1 MTRTGLTLTS
11 RQDTSGQDTSGQD
24 LVAVAQEAEALGYDT
39 CWTGESWGRDAFT
52 VLTMLA
58 CHTTSLHLGTG
69 ILPVFSRTPGLIAQ
83 SIASLDQISQG
94 RAVLGLGTSGRTVI
108 EDWHGISYR
117 QPLQRTREYAEIIRM
132 ALSGNPV
139 NYSGKIFQLRRFRL
153 GLSPV
158 QQHLPIY
165 LASLGPKNL
174 WLTGELADGWLPI
187 WVDQQRLPD
196 LKEEVGKAASAAGR
210 DISQITVA
218 PQILCCV
225 ADNPEEL
232 AWAEKE
238 ARRHM
243 AYYIGGM
250 GQYYYN
256 LFCRFGYLAEA
267 DAVRQAW
274 SDRNRDRAAAAI
286 SDQMLENITVLGNAE
301 TCRTKLDRFRAQGAD
316 MPVVAFPHGA
326 TGSSIVKTLRA
337 LAPIASA
344 ETNKQSGTAGS
355 P

>member
-1 MTRTGLTLTS
+1 MTRTGFTLSS
-11 RQDTSGQDTSGQD
+11 REDASNQD
-24 LVAVAQEAEALGYDT
+24 LIAVAQEAEALGYDT

-52 VLTMLA
+52 VLTLLA
-58 CHTTSLHLGTG
+58 CHTKTLRLGTG
-69 ILPVFSRTPGLIAQ
+69 IIPVFSRTPGLIAQ
-83 SIASLDQISQG
+83 SIASLDLISQG
-94 RAVLGLGTSGRTVI
+94 RAILGLGTSGRVVI
-108 EDWHGISYR
+108 EGWHGVSYR
-117 QPLQRTREYAEIIRM
+117 QPLRRTREYLEIIRM

-139 NYSGKIFQLRRFRL
+139 NYQGDIFQVQRFRL

-158 QQHLPIY
+158 QQPLPVY

-174 WLTGELADGWLPI
+174 RLTGELADGWLPI

-196 LKEEVGKAASAAGR
+196 LKEEVAKAAWAAGR

-232 AWAEKE
+232 DQAGRE
-238 ARRHM
+238 ARSHM

-256 LFCRFGYLAEA
+256 LFCRFGYRAEA
-267 DAVRQAW
+267 DAVRLAW
-274 SDRNRDRAAAAI
+274 SEGDRSRAAAAI
-286 SDQMLENITVLGNAE
+286 SDQMLENITVLGDAE
-301 TCRTKLDRFRAQGAD
+301 TCRSKLRRFREMGAD

-326 TGSSIVKTLRA
+326 NRSSIAKTLRA
-337 LAPIASA
+337 LAPNPP
-344 ETNKQSGTAGS
+344 TKPAGD
-355 P
+355 PGATGPA

>member
-1 MTRTGLTLTS
+1 MTRTGLTLSS
-11 RQDTSGQDTSGQD
+11 RQDASDQGLIAIAG
-24 LVAVAQEAEALGYDT
+24 EAEALGYDT

-52 VLTMLA
+52 VLTLLA
-58 CHTTSLHLGTG
+58 CHTKTLRLGTG
-69 ILPVFSRTPGLIAQ
+69 IIPVFSRTPGLIAQ
-83 SIASLDQISQG
+83 SIASLDLISQG
-94 RAVLGLGTSGRTVI
+94 RAVLGLGTSGRVVI
-108 EDWHGISYR
+108 EDWQGIPYR
-117 QPLQRTREYAEIIRM
+117 QPLRRTREYLEIIRL
-132 ALSGNPV
+132 ALDGNPV
-139 NYSGKIFQLRRFRL
+139 NYSGEIFQLRRFRL

-158 QQHLPIY
+158 QQRLPIY

-174 WLTGELADGWLPI
+174 RLTGELADGWLPI

-196 LKEEVGKAASAAGR
+196 LKDEVAKAASGAGR

-232 AWAEKE
+232 ALAERE
-238 ARRHM
+238 ARSHM

-256 LFCRFGYLAEA
+256 LFCRFGYQAES

-274 SDRNRDRAAAAI
+274 AEGDRNRAAAAI
-286 SDQMLENITVLGNAE
+286 SDQMLDNITVLGDAE
-301 TCRTKLDRFRAQGAD
+301 TCRFKLRRFREMGAD

-326 TGSSIVKTLRA
+326 NRSSIVKTLRA
-337 LAPIASA
+337 LAPLSPTETSGEPRTDGSA
-344 ETNKQSGTAGS
+344 
-355 P
+355 